1 MSFYI
6 CTYIYP
12 IVILY
17 LYLYL
22 SYCPSISVPTSIL
35 LSFYICTYIYP
46 IVHLYP
52 YPPMVSLD
60 WLQGKRGGGGG
71 VPADGF
77 GFLHAVLAPMVGHW
91 AMAANRGAD
100 TNYSVS
106 LL

>member
-1 MSFYI
+1 
-6 CTYIYP
+6 
-12 IVILY
+12 
-17 LYLYL
+17 
-22 SYCPSISVPTSIL
+22 
-35 LSFYICTYIYP
+35 
-46 IVHLYP
+46 
-52 YPPMVSLD
+52 MVSLD
-60 WLQGKRGGGGG
+60 WLQGKRGGG